1 MLLPLF
7 ECTDEVPSQ
16 GSFFLEISPL
26 VFACSADSLKLLKR
40 LDESPF
46 KTISMQGKTAS
57 GMQIQIATAFES
69 SGQVGSCF
77 YVVRKESYE
86 HNFLF

>member
-1 MLLPLF
+1 MSLH
-7 ECTDEVPSQ
+7 SKQ
-16 GSFFLEISPL
+16 FLCREKP
-26 VFACSADSLKLLKR
+26 
-40 LDESPF
+40 
-46 KTISMQGKTAS
+46 TS